1 MTFWMSDPRVLK
13 LAAQRADVPTVSP
26 PRLYADL
33 ASFGARGQDAAD
45 HVKEQLIDPLHRP
58 EPATEEEPDG

>member
-1 MTFWMSDPRVLK
+1 MSDPRVLN
-13 LAAQRADVPTVSP
+13 LADRRTDVPTVSP

-45 HVKEQLIDPLHRP
+45 HVKEQLVDPLHHS
-58 EPATEEEPDG
+58 ETATEEESDG